1 MKRQTLALSLL
12 FIAITMVVVDVT
24 LADGWIPIK
33 NLENKHVVKIAEFAV
48 KEHNRQAGSEL
59 RLYSIHKGELQV
71 KEGTDYRL
79 LLAVIGAGGLHE
91 AVVHESYDYSTVLI
105 SFVPLNGLRKKRVIN
120 VVN

>member
-12 FIAITMVVVDVT
+12 FIAITMAVVDVT

-48 KEHNRQAGSEL
+48 KEHNRQAESEL
-59 RLYSIHKGELQV
+59 RLSSIHKGEFQV
-71 KEGTDYRL
+71 TEGTDYRL
-79 LLAVIGAGGLHE
+79 LLAVIGAGGLYE

-105 SFVPLNGLRKKRVIN
+105 SFVPLNG
-120 VVN
+120 

>member
-1 MKRQTLALSLL
+1 MKRQTPALSLL

-33 NLENKHVVKIAEFAV
+33 NLENNHVVKIAEFAV

-59 RLYSIHKGELQV
+59 RLYSIQKGELQV

-79 LLAVIGAGGLHE
+79 LLAVIGAGRLYE
-91 AVVHESYDYSTVLI
+91 AVVHETYDYSTVLI
-105 SFVPLNGLRKKRVIN
+105 SFVPLKG
-120 VVN
+120 